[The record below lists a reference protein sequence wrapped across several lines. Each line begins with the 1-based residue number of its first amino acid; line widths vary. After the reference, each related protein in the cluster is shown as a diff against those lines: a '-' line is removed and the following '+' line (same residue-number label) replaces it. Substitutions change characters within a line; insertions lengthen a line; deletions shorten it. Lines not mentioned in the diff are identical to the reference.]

1 MNRSVTFR
9 ILDKGKLKIIR
20 ALYSENRFNIV
31 PTFYSSDIDTM
42 ILVNTNDKVGFVIN
56 KDYESKED
64 TETINIR
71 LLYMLLNLNIDK
83 VELTDILNA
92 YWNGFQATINVIKSM
107 KNIED
112 SQKKYRIKQLEKLLI
127 DNKYV
132 KVPSKESFL
141 ESFKYIEVN

>member
-20 ALYSENRFNIV
+20 ALYGENRFNIV

-42 ILVNTNDKVGFVIN
+42 ILVNTNGKVGFVIN

-64 TETINIR
+64 TETVNIR

-83 VELTDILNA
+83 VELIDILNA

-107 KNIED
+107 KNIGD